1 MASAQQVWEIGRVAL
16 ADRDGYIAVLK
27 AFIDESGVH
36 DGSPVLT
43 VGAYLGR
50 QKVWREWT
58 KAWNVAKRPIKV
70 YRAADAANLEG
81 EFTSWTNEQVAE
93 LAKKLLPI
101 IANAEIAGMV
111 IGIHMDEYRK
121 AIAGHPELQLLL
133 ASIGLYQR
141 SFI

>member
-1 MASAQQVWEIGRVAL
+1 
-16 ADRDGYIAVLK
+16 
-27 AFIDESGVH
+27 
-36 DGSPVLT
+36 
-43 VGAYLGR
+43 
-50 QKVWREWT
+50 
-58 KAWNVAKRPIKV
+58 
-70 YRAADAANLEG
+70 
-81 EFTSWTNEQVAE
+81 
-93 LAKKLLPI
+93 LPI